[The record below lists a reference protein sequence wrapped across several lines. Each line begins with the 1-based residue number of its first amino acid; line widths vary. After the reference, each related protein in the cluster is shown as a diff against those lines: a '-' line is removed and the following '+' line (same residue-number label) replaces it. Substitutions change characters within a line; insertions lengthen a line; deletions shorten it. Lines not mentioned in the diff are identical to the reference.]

1 LPEQWSQHVPVQ
13 GVRRRESRG
22 IFRIVPGVDRHESEI
37 FGRSNKRIVLSPLLS
52 FRIDAA
58 MAVVIA
64 PRQRSSGLLGY
75 NAWNGQIRSKVETNS
90 SPSHVPA
97 SLAPQRSSDLPRHVQ
112 WRSRRYAGSKAG
124 I

>member
-1 LPEQWSQHVPVQ
+1 MEKEGGPLGPLPRFSVRWGDSALPEQWSQHVPVQ
-13 GVRRRESRG
+13 GGRRRESRG

-37 FGRSNKRIVLSPLLS
+37 FGRSNKRIVLPPLLS

-75 NAWNGQIRSKVETNS
+75 NAWNGQ
-90 SPSHVPA
+90 
-97 SLAPQRSSDLPRHVQ
+97 
-112 WRSRRYAGSKAG
+112 
-124 I
+124 